1 MIYEIYDNYIVD
13 IWQMRHMIYEQWYLR
28 YIIPKVN
35 LSVFL
40 LLSQSTIKM
49 VSNDVS
55 VTSLLWRHGALY
67 HAAFY
72 QKPSLRVIPR
82 CVLPK
87 SIIGLYITL
96 RFTKIEM
103 RSLWGQYTNK
113 GHTYVT
119 PSRSRYF
126 MSLHYKWDMIW
137 YRCCDIWYILS
148 QKFLCLCWGL
158 MSQSTIFQS
167 CRDGATASWVI
178 NQYFRGVKCLA
189 QGHNTAAVGIE
200 PPTSRSGVRHYPKSM
215 ALRNID
221 TCTW

>member
-1 MIYEIYDNYIVD
+1 MLTTWEWYTRYVNYMRMIYEIYDNYIVD
-13 IWQMRHMIYEQWYLR
+13 IWQMRHMIYELWYLR

-40 LLSQSTIKM
+40 LLSQRTIKM

-55 VTSLLWRHGALY
+55 VTSLLWHHGALY
-67 HAAFY
+67 RAAFY

-87 SIIGLYITL
+87 SVIGLYITL

-103 RSLWGQYTNK
+103 RSLWGQYPQIK
-113 GHTYVT
+113 VILML
-119 PSRSRYF
+119 P
-126 MSLHYKWDMIW
+126 LHEADISCHCIINEIW
-137 YRCCDIWYILS
+137 YDTCAVIYDIY
-148 QKFLCLCWGL
+148 
-158 MSQSTIFQS
+158 
-167 CRDGATASWVI
+167 
-178 NQYFRGVKCLA
+178 
-189 QGHNTAAVGIE
+189 
-200 PPTSRSGVRHYPKSM
+200 YPKSM